1 MFAIQM
7 NQNPVQRAVC
17 LFLAACIVSSTLA
30 AGALTLQSAEDRA
43 VATFMYERA

>member
-7 NQNPVQRAVC
+7 SRNPLQSAVC

-30 AGALTLQSAEDRA
+30 AGAFTFQSAADRA
-43 VATFMYERA
+43 VATFMHERA

>member
-7 NQNPVQRAVC
+7 YRDSLQRAVC

-30 AGALTLQSAEDRA
+30 AGALTFQSAEDRA
-43 VATFMYERA
+43 VAAFTHEHA

>member
-7 NQNPVQRAVC
+7 HRNPLQRAVC

-30 AGALTLQSAEDRA
+30 AGAATFQSAEDRA
-43 VATFMYERA
+43 VAAFTHERA